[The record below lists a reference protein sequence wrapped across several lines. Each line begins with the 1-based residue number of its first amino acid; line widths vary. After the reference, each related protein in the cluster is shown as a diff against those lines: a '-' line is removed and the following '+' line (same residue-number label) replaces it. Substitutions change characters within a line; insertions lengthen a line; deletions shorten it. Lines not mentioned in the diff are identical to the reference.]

1 MQIVK
6 SLALALCASLLVGC
20 NSLAEKPKSV
30 VENSSFIQPF
40 RSEQIANLKVSVAP
54 VRVSY
59 KAGRFDEPP
68 VIGPGISYEALTG
81 PVNSDEKDPEAPAEQ
96 QLDTLLAY
104 DPPLLKPELE
114 GYESDLKAVLEILFE
129 KDPEFLGEVAEYENM
144 VKQGRAQDVAALCRL
159 AEVRGS
165 QLLMTTEILSNRM
178 SYKGMTKGGWTVDL
192 ALVFA
197 FFPLPFHCWVQN
209 EYFDYE
215 RRVRIRCYDV
225 RDPKNVVYDT
235 VVKGN
240 IYEGLHEF
248 QHGYV
253 LFNSIRAIWD
263 TTERFDKENWQ
274 QVHTLLTPHVKTNL
288 QKNMLL
294 EFGTR
299 FGGILKT
306 PTISRRLESGD
317 PSQARLY
324 AIVVGVNNGTAQFAE
339 NDAKNFYKFLQSRS
353 DMKDSYGKL
362 FTGAV
367 KPKDLIKHI
376 ESLATKEVDR
386 VVFYFAG
393 QGRQENTGRQELIL
407 NSSQFVTLDDLGEA
421 FSKLKAS
428 NVAFILD
435 TSFGDPKRG
444 EGKRA
449 GKSKGGR
456 TAIGSAARLP
466 KEKKSF
472 HLKGLQKKSS
482 WRVMCAAPH
491 DGVTGEYQGQGILTG
506 LLLKKLNSA
515 NSEMGMN
522 AVHDSI
528 ADRFSKRS
536 RGQFGV
542 PYSIQYK
549 AVGLKREFSLVTK
562 EKTRQPAK
570 KVNETKS
577 Q

>member
-1 MQIVK
+1 MQLVK

-30 VENSSFIQPF
+30 VENSSFVRPF
-40 RSEQIANLKVSVAP
+40 RSEQIPKLKVSVAP
-54 VRVSY
+54 VQVSY
-59 KAGRFDEPP
+59 SSGRFDEPP
-68 VIGPGISYEALTG
+68 VIGPGISYEALDG
-81 PVNSDEKDPEAPAEQ
+81 PLQDGEKDPDAPAEQ

-129 KDPEFLGEVAEYENM
+129 EDPEFLGEVAEYENM
-144 VKQGRAQDVAALCRL
+144 VKQGRAQDIAALCRL

-165 QLLMTTEILSNRM
+165 QLLMTTEILSNRI

-225 RDPKNVVYDT
+225 RDPANVVYDT
-235 VVKGN
+235 TVKGN

-248 QHGYV
+248 QHGYI
-253 LFNSIRAIWD
+253 LFNSVRAIWD
-263 TTERFDKENWQ
+263 STERFDKENWQ
-274 QVHTLLTPHVKTNL
+274 QVHALLTPHVKANL

-306 PTISRRLESGD
+306 PTIARRLESGD

-324 AIVVGVNNGTAQFAE
+324 AIVVGVNHGSSKFAE
-339 NDAKNFYKFLQSRS
+339 ADAKSFYQFLQTRT

-367 KPKDLIKHI
+367 KPADLTKHI

-386 VVFYFAG
+386 VIFYFAG
-393 QGRQENTGRQELIL
+393 QGRQEVTGRQELIL
-407 NSSQFVTLDDLGEA
+407 SPSQFITLSDLGES
-421 FSKLKAS
+421 FLKLKAS
-428 NVAFILD
+428 NIAFVLD
-435 TSFGDPKRG
+435 TSFGDAKRG
-444 EGKRA
+444 EGKRG

-456 TAIGSAARLP
+456 TAIGSATRLP
-466 KEKKSF
+466 KDKKSF
-472 HLKGLQKKSS
+472 HLRGLQKRNT
-482 WRVMCAAPH
+482 WQVMCAAPH

-506 LLLKKLNSA
+506 LLLKKLNDA
-515 NSEMGMN
+515 RSEMGLSV
-522 AVHDSI
+522 AYDSI

-549 AVGLKREFSLVTK
+549 SVGLKREFALVSRSKTVAAVDKTK
-562 EKTRQPAK
+562 T
-570 KVNETKS
+570 TKS